1 MANRPIAWE
10 ARNYSMDRLLRRW
23 ANAGVPVREQARE
36 LSISQESIY
45 KRRSAL
51 GIRRKSKQERKA
63 HV

>member
-23 ANAGVPVREQARE
+23 ANAGVSVREQART
-36 LSISQESIY
+36 LGISQESIY

-51 GIRRKSKQERKA
+51 GIRRKNKQERKA